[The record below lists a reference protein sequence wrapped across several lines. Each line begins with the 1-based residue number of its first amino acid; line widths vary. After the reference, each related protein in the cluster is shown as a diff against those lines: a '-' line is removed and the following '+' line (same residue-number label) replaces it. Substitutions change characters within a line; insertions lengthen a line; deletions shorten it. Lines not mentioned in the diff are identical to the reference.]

1 MPLPEPH
8 IVPHIVRYQRWL
20 RDHRGLSFDS
30 YDALWRWSVDDLEA
44 FWASV
49 WDYFGLQ
56 SPTPYSAVLE
66 RATMPGARWFAGAQ
80 LNYAQ
85 HLLSHADASHAA
97 GHPAMVFADEAMLAR
112 GELQQLSWPELRR
125 QVAACA
131 AGLRD
136 MGVQRGDRVCAVLPN
151 VPQTIVVFL
160 ACASLGAIWSVCSP
174 DMGATRTPAWCSRR

>member
-1 MPLPEPH
+1 MPLPAPH

-66 RATMPGARWFAGAQ
+66 QATMPGARWFPGAQ
-80 LNYAQ
+80 VNYAQ

-97 GHPAMVFADEAMLAR
+97 GHQSEIQVFKR
-112 GELQQLSWPELRR
+112 S
-125 QVAACA
+125 C
-131 AGLRD
+131 
-136 MGVQRGDRVCAVLPN
+136 
-151 VPQTIVVFL
+151 VF
-160 ACASLGAIWSVCSP
+160 
-174 DMGATRTPAWCSRR
+174 